1 MFFIFTLLS
10 CVLDQPLAIVEV
22 DRDNIEGIYIPAGYN
37 GCIVAGPFAEHIF

>member
-37 GCIVAGPFAEHIF
+37 GCIVAGPFSEHVF